1 MTCPSDLPL
10 RCQLLVFVLAARSKS
25 SCSTLI
31 RKSRNCGQ
39 EQPPYVDHLFW
50 KLQFVK
56 IFLLSR
62 AATICRSS
70 SSTYLLFFK
79 SSQKARSKRSCKTL
93 IRKPPSGETGGKSS
107 HHVKIIFFGNCI
119 LSTYFYFSRAA
130 TMCRSIIYSSVE
142 KLPPWGCILGMF
154 IPKNSRN

>member
-10 RCQLLVFVLAARSKS
+10 TCQLLVFVLAARSKS

-39 EQPPYVDHLFW
+39 EQPPYVDHLLW

-62 AATICRSS
+62 AATIRGGYRLTKLIGAHRVPQNILVGPIWRCFGQKFTPVGRFLVPFRQYQKFDFPIIGPKIKVVVDPSS
-70 SSTYLLFFK
+70 DLSK
-79 SSQKARSKRSCKTL
+79 QARER
-93 IRKPPSGETGGKSS
+93 
-107 HHVKIIFFGNCI
+107 H
-119 LSTYFYFSRAA
+119 
-130 TMCRSIIYSSVE
+130 
-142 KLPPWGCILGMF
+142 
-154 IPKNSRN
+154 